1 MCALLSACYQARPGQ
16 GSWGLGSH
24 TQHAA
29 PPLAL
34 PPTVLPGAILLMRS
48 YSTSPAP
55 QEAPK
60 PAANPHADSHTTT
73 ATDGSGASGA
83 KEAALADH
91 QVGS

>member
-1 MCALLSACYQARPGQ
+1 M
-16 GSWGLGSH
+16 
-24 TQHAA
+24 
-29 PPLAL
+29 
-34 PPTVLPGAILLMRS
+34 LLMRS